1 MKKHLPAFA
10 RSALLLPLALLP
22 AARSSGDSKDTWVE
36 VRSPD
41 FVVASNAGEKQAR
54 HVAREFEEIRS
65 IYHDALPKLRLD
77 LGKPIIILAAK
88 NENSTKALLPE
99 EWEAK
104 GHIHHA
110 GMYVQEE
117 DKHYVLLQLGA
128 EGENPYHVLY
138 HEYTHAILHV
148 NFPPLPLWL
157 DEGLAELYGNTTIG
171 DKESVVGKPDSSH
184 LALLQQSKLIPIET
198 LLQVDHTSPFYNE
211 QNRASVFY
219 AESWAL
225 VHFLLMDPE
234 ARKENLFG
242 KFVDSWNKSGDQVDA
257 AKQTFG
263 DLKRFGQKVEAY
275 ARQERFYAAR
285 VKSLLQ
291 VDEKSYA
298 SRMLPEPESLAV
310 RGDFHLHRGRMP
322 EAKAMLD
329 QAAQEDGKLPLV
341 HEALG
346 LYYFRQRDMEN
357 AAKELQRATELDS
370 KSFLTYYFS
379 AMLNLQEARGSQDA
393 WPQTEASLEKAIALN
408 PNFAPAYGSL
418 SSLYAIRKET
428 QDKALA
434 AARRAMQLEPGTLG
448 YAVNL
453 GYVLLNMGKQD
464 EAKALAA
471 RISAAAKTPA
481 EVAMAQAFQTNV
493 QTRAEFESRLGAVHV
508 RQRQQDDT
516 ESAERPAASTG
527 ANAPSEK
534 SNLVASSTPPLTRRT
549 SGEIPEES
557 PAAAPA
563 AVTDARVYEMSGTIT
578 SVDCSHAR
586 EVTLTISMSGIAMKL
601 HAADIGKLGKKAVS
615 TATEPSGSEAK
626 SDASAAQD
634 TAATGKP
641 AAIPGNSGASAAR
654 AAAACAAWKG
664 RSAKMSYHLTP
675 GQSVDGEIVSVQF
688 F

>member
-1 MKKHLPAFA
+1 MLQTRSLALARGAFIFL
-10 RSALLLPLALLP
+10 ALLLPSAHGS
-22 AARSSGDSKDTWVE
+22 ADSRDIWVE

-65 IYHDALPKLRLD
+65 VYHDALPKMRLD

-88 NENSTKALLPE
+88 NENSMKALLPE
-99 EWEAK
+99 YWEQK
-104 GHIHHA
+104 GRLHPA
-110 GMYVQEE
+110 GLYLPSEE
-117 DKHYVLLQLGA
+117 KHFVALQVNA
-128 EGENPYHVLY
+128 EGENPYHALY

-171 DKESVVGKPDSSH
+171 DKESLVGKPDTSH
-184 LALLQQSKLIPIET
+184 LALLQQSKLIPLET

-242 KFVDSWNKSGDQVDA
+242 KFVDAWNKSGNQVDA
-257 AKQTFG
+257 ARQTFG
-263 DLKRFGQKVEAY
+263 DLKRFGQRIESY
-275 ARQERFYAAR
+275 ARQERFFVGR
-285 VKSLLQ
+285 VKSEVQ
-291 VDEKSYA
+291 TDEKGYPTRA
-298 SRMLPEPESLAV
+298 LPEPESLAL

-329 QAAQEDGKLPLV
+329 EAAKQDDHLALA

-346 LYYFRQRDMEN
+346 LYYFRQQDMDN
-357 AAKELQRATELDS
+357 AAKELQRATDLDS
-370 KSFLTYYFS
+370 KSFLTYYFF
-379 AMLNLQEARGSQDA
+379 ALLNLQQAHGTPES
-393 WPQTEASLEKAIALN
+393 WPQAESSLEKAIALN

-418 SSLYAIRKET
+418 SSLYALRRES
-428 QDKALA
+428 QDKALT

-464 EAKALAA
+464 EARALAA
-471 RISAAAKTPA
+471 RILGAAKTPA

-493 QTRAEFESRLGAVHV
+493 QGRAEMEARLGVE
-508 RQRQQDDT
+508 RSIRQQDDSEPAENVAGERRRGADAVVNAKGSDVVSPVVPLKRKPT
-516 ESAERPAASTG
+516 QGNSEPSA
-527 ANAPSEK
+527 
-534 SNLVASSTPPLTRRT
+534 
-549 SGEIPEES
+549 ES
-557 PAAAPA
+557 PAGPA
-563 AVTDARVYEMSGTIT
+563 SGVTDARIYEMSGTIT
-578 SVDCSHAR
+578 SLDCAR
-586 EVTLTISMSGIAMKL
+586 APEVTLTISMGPIVMKL
-601 HAADIGKLGKKAVS
+601 HAADMSKLGARF
-615 TATEPSGSEAK
+615 
-626 SDASAAQD
+626 AAG
-634 TAATGKP
+634 TKL
-641 AAIPGNSGASAAR
+641 
-654 AAAACAAWKG
+654 AAAACSAWKG
-664 RSAKMSYHLTP
+664 RNAKMSYHLTP
-675 GQSVDGEIVSVQF
+675 GQNVDGELVSAQF